1 MLKVGLQME
10 NRHFYKVGSKENFMI
25 DYNELYEMLRKEKYS
40 EPLQPIPKAFVQQVS
55 EYLNEKKWLTS
66 KEGDLFSENALK
78 AKKQLENTF
87 LIFKELIL
95 RRKKKI
101 LNLVF
106 VAAETGVMKRD
117 FDNMLQF
124 EKDLFEKIV
133 KALEE
138 SDRELDKSFSGG
150 KIKDDNKMIMFEKDV
165 EQFLDMN
172 GNLVGPFMTGELS
185 NLDAKVSEILVSSGK
200 ARFVDEE

>member
-1 MLKVGLQME
+1 ML
-10 NRHFYKVGSKENFMI
+10 

-40 EPLQPIPKAFVQQVS
+40 EQLQPIQKNFIAQVS
-55 EYLNEKKWLTS
+55 EYLSEKKYLAS
-66 KEGDLFSENALK
+66 KEGDLFSDNALK

-87 LIFKELIL
+87 VLFKELIL

-101 LNLVF
+101 LSLVF

-117 FDNMLQF
+117 FDNMMQF
-124 EKDLFEKIV
+124 ERDLFEKLIKSV
-133 KALEE
+133 EE
-138 SDRELDKSFSGG
+138 SDKELGKALSG
-150 KIKDDNKMIMFEKDV
+150 KEHKEVNRLIMFEKDV

-172 GNLVGPFMTGELS
+172 GNVVGPFLAGEVS
-185 NLDAKVSEILVSSGK
+185 NLDAEVSNILVSSGK